1 MEGRAQVR
9 EVLRLTPR
17 KRQTLLFSA
26 TMTEEVRALAAL
38 SLQRPVRL
46 AADAAGLAP
55 ARLQQEVVRLK
66 ARARAAPGPCPL
78 AAHPRRARIMVVA
91 ARLHCARP
99 MPVAARPR
107 RSRAAPVAARLR
119 RTCAAPARHAHRRR
133 RPLAATCVAC
143 PRQGAAAAADKE
155 AALLALCARALRSGR
170 CIVFFRTKQRAHRA
184 RMLFGLAGVPP
195 ATELHGNMT
204 QAARL
209 ESLERFRTAR
219 ARAPQGFVFSLS

>member
-1 MEGRAQVR
+1 M
-9 EVLRLTPR
+9 LRLTPR

-66 ARARAAPGPCPL
+66 ARARAAPAPKPV
-78 AAHPRRARIMVVA
+78 AERPRRARPTPI
-91 ARLHCARP
+91 
-99 MPVAARPR
+99 AARPR
-107 RSRAAPVAARLR
+107 PPAPRLLPSP
-119 RTCAAPARHAHRRR
+119 PARRR
-133 RPLAATCVAC
+133 RPLAVTCVARL
-143 PRQGAAAAADKE
+143 RQGAAAAADKE
-155 AALLALCARALRSGR
+155 AALLALCARALRGGR

-219 ARAPQGFVFSLS
+219 ALVP